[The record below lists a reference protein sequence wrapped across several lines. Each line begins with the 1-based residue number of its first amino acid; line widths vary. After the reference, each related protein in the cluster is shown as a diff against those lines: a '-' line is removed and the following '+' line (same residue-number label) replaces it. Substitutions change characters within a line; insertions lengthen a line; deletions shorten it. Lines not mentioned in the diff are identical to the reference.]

1 MLEQAIVSII
11 FAVGVLDKLTE
22 IGNWNKGLVAQGLEK
37 SCVSVY

>member
-22 IGNWNKGLVAQGLEK
+22 IGNLEQSLGGTGIREK
-37 SCVSVY
+37 LC